1 MSYRRVIDDCPT
13 RLLFKA
19 TETLPGLERGL
30 PCNSPS
36 QSIKATY
43 SILLMVTGFR
53 YSHKN
58 SISL

>member
-1 MSYRRVIDDCPT
+1 MSYRRVIDDCPR

-43 SILLMVTGFR
+43 SILLMVTGF
-53 YSHKN
+53 
-58 SISL
+58 